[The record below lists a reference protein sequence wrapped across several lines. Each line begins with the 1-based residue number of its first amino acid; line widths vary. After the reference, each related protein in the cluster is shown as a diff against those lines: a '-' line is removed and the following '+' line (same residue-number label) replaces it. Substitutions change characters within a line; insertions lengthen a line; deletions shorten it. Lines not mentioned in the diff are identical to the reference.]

1 MLYAYFGGLGADR
14 QATYE
19 LVLEQHGPAFT
30 LTSFLVAG
38 GHPGEPGQAT
48 PPWRWLCQTF
58 GAPTTRRLYTGG
70 DVRRALLIMLQAACA
85 ANLAELGQR
94 YCYVLPTVPSQPRA
108 MAALVPPQLRHDST
122 LPFHPQL
129 WQRGRPLDTLP
140 IERHS
145 LTRDAARLDRG
156 PLAA

>member
-1 MLYAYFGGLGADR
+1 MLFAYFGGLGADR

-19 LVLEQHGPAFT
+19 LVLEQHGLTFT
-30 LTSFLVAG
+30 LTSFLAARAR
-38 GHPGEPGQAT
+38 HSEPAQA
-48 PPWRWLCQTF
+48 PPRWRWLRQNF
-58 GAPTTRRLYTGG
+58 GAPATRRLYAGG
-70 DVRRALLIMLQAACA
+70 DARRALLIMLQAACA

-94 YCYVLPTVPSQPRA
+94 YCYVLPTVPSQPAA

-122 LPFHPQL
+122 LPLHPQI

-140 IERHS
+140 AERHP
-145 LTRDAARLDRG
+145 RDAALRDRG